1 MKRFDSCEHLFESRL
16 YREDQHSFLLYPE
29 KTLPAFLERNRIPAA
44 SVHAVPLLRGT
55 GRWRAMP
62 RSWSAMRS
70 ACFTSMPTSAMPA
83 ISRWRSIGSQRRSRW
98 AAPVAR
104 DRGAVLE
111 VFEEVFH
118 HRSYTGRSGTMYGY
132 EGLGCV
138 YWHMVA
144 KLLLAVQE
152 IVLREDEAPEREAL
166 ARLYGRIRAGLG
178 FAKTP
183 AEYGAFPTDPYS
195 HTPRHAGA
203 QQPGMTGQVK
213 EEILTRFG
221 ELGVEVTA
229 GAVRFRP
236 VLLER
241 GEFLDEPAVLRCHDV
256 RGKETTIEVPAGSLA
271 FTFCQVPVVY
281 QVTRDEAWIRVTARD
296 GTALVQPGDC
306 LDVTRSRALLDRSG
320 AITRIDV
327 SIPERR
333 LIAR

>member
-1 MKRFDSCEHLFESRL
+1 VERLFASRL

-29 KTLPAFLERNRIPAA
+29 RTLPAFLEKNRIPAA
-44 SVHAVPLLRGT
+44 SVHAVPLLEALVTAGN
-55 GRWRAMP
+55 
-62 RSWSAMRS
+62 
-70 ACFTSMPTSAMPA
+70 PA
-83 ISRWRSIGSQRRSRW
+83 IVERDAFGEFHFHPDFRNARDLGLALDRL
-98 AAPVAR
+98 AATEPWGEPVAR

-118 HRSYTGRSGTMYGY
+118 HGSYTGRSGTMYGY

-152 IVLREDEAPEREAL
+152 VVLRDDEEPERKAL
-166 ARLYGRIRAGLG
+166 ARQYDRIRAGLG

-183 AEYGAFPTDPYS
+183 AEFGAFPMDPYS

-213 EEILTRFG
+213 EEILVRFG

-229 GAVRFRP
+229 GAVRFGP
-236 VLLER
+236 ALLEA
-241 GEFLDEPAVLRCHDV
+241 GEFLCEPSALRCYDV
-256 RGKETTIEVPAGSLA
+256 RGRETTLELPAGSLA

-281 QVTRDEAWIRVTARD
+281 QLTRDEPWIRVTGRD
-296 GTALVQPGDC
+296 GTLSVRPGDR
-306 LDVTRSRALLDRSG
+306 LDATHSQALLDRSG
-320 AITRIDV
+320 AITQIDV
-327 SIPERR
+327 GVPEHR